1 MTVMSM
7 VEAIRQTIE
16 DEMAAD
22 ERIMML
28 GEDVGLNA
36 AVAALSGAPTIGDSG
51 PQHAKPGN

>member
-28 GEDVGLNA
+28 GEDVGR
-36 AVAALSGAPTIGDSG
+36 SGGVFRR
-51 PQHAKPGN
+51 